1 MKIVVFG
8 ASGGTGTLIVEQ
20 ALLAGHEVLAFVR
33 NPAKLALRHPKL
45 TIIRGDVLDFDQV
58 ERAIAGQ
65 DAVVSALGPTRPI
78 VPGMLGT
85 STKNITA
92 AMQKHNVR
100 RLISTGGTVMRD
112 PQDHPTAVDRLIQF
126 LMRLPGRELLQDVE
140 NCNALIRASN
150 LDWTI
155 ARYPMRLTNGPHTGH
170 YRTGYLGKN
179 VSRQLSRSD
188 GADFVIQELTKG
200 EFIKKAPVISY

>member
-20 ALLAGHEVLAFVR
+20 ALSAGYEVLAFVR
-33 NPAKLALRHPKL
+33 NPAKLAIKHLQL
-45 TIIRGDVLDFDQV
+45 TIVQGDVLVSAQV
-58 ERAIAGQ
+58 EQAIAGQ
-65 DAVVSALGPTRPI
+65 DAVVSALGPTRPF

-100 RLISTGGTVMRD
+100 RLISTGGTIMRD

-126 LMRLPGRELLQDVE
+126 LMRLPGREILRDVE
-140 NCNALIRASN
+140 NSSALIRASN

-155 ARYPMRLTNGPHTGH
+155 ARYPMHLTDGPHTGH

-179 VSRQLSRSD
+179 VSMQLSRAD
-188 GADFVIQELTKG
+188 GADFVIQELSKG

>member
-1 MKIVVFG
+1 MKIIVFG
-8 ASGGTGTLIVEQ
+8 ASGGTGALIVEQ
-20 ALLAGHEVLAFVR
+20 ALSAGHEVLAFVR
-33 NPAKLALRHPKL
+33 NPAKLTIKHPKL
-45 TIIRGDVLDFDQV
+45 TIVQGDVLVSARV
-58 ERAIAGQ
+58 EQAIAGQ
-65 DAVVSALGPTRPI
+65 DAVVSVLGPTRPF

-85 STKNITA
+85 ATKNITS
-92 AMQKHNVR
+92 AMQKHGVR

-126 LMRLPGRELLQDVE
+126 MMRLPGREIMRDVE
-140 NCNALIRASN
+140 NSNALIRASN

-179 VSRQLSRSD
+179 VSMQLSRAD
-188 GADFVIQELTKG
+188 GADFVIRELSKG
-200 EFIKKAPVISY
+200 EFIRKAPVISY